1 MPFSKDFTPVPLADT
16 NLFKPIQIGKMH
28 LQHRAVYPPLTRMR
42 AHHPGHVPNK
52 DWAVEYYNQRS
63 QYPGTFIITEGAF
76 ISAAAGGYDNAPGI
90 WSDEQVAE
98 WTKIFKKI
106 HDNKSFVYVQLWNLG
121 RQAFADSL
129 ARDGLKY
136 LSASD
141 DIYMDEEQKE
151 KALKSK
157 NPQHGLTKAEIKQ
170 HIADYVHAAKNA
182 IAAGADGVE
191 IHSANGYL
199 LNQFLDPI
207 SNHRTDEYGGSIE
220 NRSRFTLEVVDA
232 VIAAV
237 GHENVGVRFSPWGT
251 FGTLSGSAEPL
262 ILAQYAHVIGEL
274 EKRAKEG
281 KRLAYVHLVE
291 PRVTNPFMTEGTG
304 ADTTVSND
312 FVYSIWKGLIIR
324 AGNLAFHPEVVKDMV
339 EDGRTL
345 AAFGRLWIANPDMV
359 QRLKDG
365 LPLNTY
371 DRDTF
376 YAMTDHG
383 YTDYPTYEEAL
394 KLGWDK
400 E

>member
-1 MPFSKDFTPVPLADT
+1 M
-16 NLFKPIQIGKMH
+16 
-28 LQHRAVYPPLTRMR
+28 
-42 AHHPGHVPNK
+42 
-52 DWAVEYYNQRS
+52 
-63 QYPGTFIITEGAF
+63 
-76 ISAAAGGYDNAPGI
+76 
-90 WSDEQVAE
+90 
-98 WTKIFKKI
+98 
-106 HDNKSFVYVQLWNLG
+106 
-121 RQAFADSL
+121 
-129 ARDGLKY
+129 
-136 LSASD
+136 AS
-141 DIYMDEEQKE
+141 
-151 KALKSK
+151 
-157 NPQHGLTKAEIKQ
+157 
-170 HIADYVHAAKNA
+170 
-182 IAAGADGVE
+182 
-191 IHSANGYL
+191 
-199 LNQFLDPI
+199 
-207 SNHRTDEYGGSIE
+207 
-220 NRSRFTLEVVDA
+220 VDA
-232 VIAAV
+232 VIAVV
-237 GHENVGVRFSPWGT
+237 GYENVGVRFSPWGT

-274 EKRAKEG
+274 EKRAREG

-291 PRVTNPFMTEGTG
+291 PRVTDPFMTEGTG

-365 LPLNTY
+365 LPLNKY

-383 YTDYPTYEEAL
+383 YTDYSTYEEAL